1 MPQWAEISCCT
12 RGNMH
17 PNSFTVT
24 SSAENP
30 VKIQALILR
39 LKTGNFCLKDFS
51 FSQAFTI

>member
-51 FSQAFTI
+51 FSQAITI